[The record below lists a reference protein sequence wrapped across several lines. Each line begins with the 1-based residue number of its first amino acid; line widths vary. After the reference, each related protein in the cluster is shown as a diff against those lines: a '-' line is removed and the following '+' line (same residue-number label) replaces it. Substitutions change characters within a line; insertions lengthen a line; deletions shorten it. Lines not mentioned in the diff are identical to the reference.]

1 MERNVYLPPTENISF
16 REGNLL
22 CAGCKASGHADKAI
36 NNMAHR
42 VTEGTE
48 VKPIL
53 QRCRRHK
60 EQRRC
65 SVQIPDTF

>member
-1 MERNVYLPPTENISF
+1 MFIFPTENVSF
-16 REGNLL
+16 REGNPL
-22 CAGCKASGHADKAI
+22 CTGCRMPDSVAKAI
-36 NNMAHR
+36 IQKAHG

>member
-1 MERNVYLPPTENISF
+1 MERNVYVPQQKTFLFVKVICCVQAVGCLTM
-16 REGNLL
+16 RLKLL
-22 CAGCKASGHADKAI
+22 
-36 NNMAHR
+36 NNKAHR